1 MDANGNNDTPPRPL
15 QLVGQDKESW
25 RNGIARFFSTPP
37 AFGTT
42 IGGFLIQSL
51 GGTASTLPLDLA
63 SRPAPLPTCTL
74 APPQLQLNAT
84 KESSETI
91 YGLLGLDFDADHA
104 AVATAVSTANIT
116 VCNMARGLLGQPRT
130 LAATGQELHFLTAA
144 ELARDILHAYAMHH
158 TPAPPPPPRLP
169 PHWVPTSTRPVT

>member
-1 MDANGNNDTPPRPL
+1 MDALGNNDTPPQPL

-42 IGGFLIQSL
+42 IGGFLIQGL

-74 APPQLQLNAT
+74 APPQPRLNAT

-91 YGLLGLDFDADHA
+91 YGLLGLDSDADHA

-130 LAATGQELHFLTAA
+130 LAATGQELHFL
-144 ELARDILHAYAMHH
+144 
-158 TPAPPPPPRLP
+158 P
-169 PHWVPTSTRPVT
+169 PHVCPLTGCRGARVR